1 MPREKEKEVSSF
13 KRIISAKGSF
23 YFLILLLLLALF
35 YLVKEIRYRQLL
47 VEELNY
53 VKEQVQEEET
63 EKQNLI
69 EDLEK
74 IKSDYFKEKAARLNL
89 GLQMPGEKAVV
100 VIPPEDYQAEE
111 KDITSSSEGSWNLKS
126 WWDYFFKRSNH

>member
-1 MPREKEKEVSSF
+1 MPRQKEREVSSF
-13 KRIISAKGSF
+13 KKIISSKSSF
-23 YFLILLLLLALF
+23 YFLILLLLLALI

-53 VKEQVQEEET
+53 VKGQVQEQEIEN
-63 EKQNLI
+63 QNLI

-89 GLQMPGEKAVV
+89 GLQMPGERAIV
-100 VIPPEDYQAEE
+100 VIPPEDYQETEQE
-111 KDITSSSEGSWNLKS
+111 KITSSEGSWYLKF
-126 WWDYFFKRSNH
+126 WWHYFFKRSNH